1 MERYSGALKPLVE
14 GGEVSRSLSRSPL
27 QPSSRDVTK
36 KQSSVR
42 FARGATRARAPYCI
56 APRGGETDEKEKV
69 WYGTRERKRDCSSSL
84 LPKTARSLTHLR
96 PYLRVDFSQS

>member
-1 MERYSGALKPLVE
+1 MRGVCVRERERGRKRGQGEGIVPSGGLMERYSGALKPAG

-56 APRGGETDEKEKV
+56 VSR
-69 WYGTRERKRDCSSSL
+69 
-84 LPKTARSLTHLR
+84 
-96 PYLRVDFSQS
+96 

>member
-1 MERYSGALKPLVE
+1 MRGVCVRERKRAREGSRRGDSTVRGANGEIFGSPETVG

-56 APRGGETDEKEKV
+56 ASR
-69 WYGTRERKRDCSSSL
+69 
-84 LPKTARSLTHLR
+84 
-96 PYLRVDFSQS
+96 

>member
-1 MERYSGALKPLVE
+1 MERYSGALKTVG

-42 FARGATRARAPYCI
+42 FARGVTRARAPYCI
-56 APRGGETDEKEKV
+56 AS
-69 WYGTRERKRDCSSSL
+69 W
-84 LPKTARSLTHLR
+84 
-96 PYLRVDFSQS
+96 